1 MSWVISIFTLV
12 SCSAVLA
19 LEAGDKLTIKDQLQ
33 QGSLVKGSI
42 CSKCQVVYLGEYLS
56 TTEDGTFV
64 FGLSRDAPSVIYL
77 TLLDD
82 QNFET
87 KYSFPVKARVYD
99 TQRIQGVPQRTVT
112 PSESEFNRIRK
123 MRA

>member
-1 MSWVISIFTLV
+1 M
-12 SCSAVLA
+12 
-19 LEAGDKLTIKDQLQ
+19 
-33 QGSLVKGSI
+33 
-42 CSKCQVVYLGEYLS
+42 S

-77 TLLDD
+77 TLIDS
-82 QNFET
+82 QNYEI

-112 PSESEFNRIRK
+112 PSESELNRIKEDARIV
-123 MRA
+123 RSAREHINERTDFL